1 MRKIGLKL
9 IVIILFFNSFVIAQ
23 TFSYYDFKSGT
34 IKYFDGLT
42 GKKNK
47 IKNGIKQGRIEQVV
61 LKKDIIFLDEYNYV
75 PNIEKSFIDT
85 NISVKN
91 LIKNEV
97 FDFFVFVGNYIDG
110 KKQGEF
116 KLLEVDKGRIR
127 ELASINYLNDT
138 LEGNFKFIDCY
149 FDKQSFGYGIDYLT
163 VLMSRNRISNQTI
176 KISDKLD
183 YIVFKN
189 NKLDSGCI
197 HFDYQLY
204 YFKKLE
210 SPGEFNLTF
219 FHSRDNFKIGKT
231 VLRVS
236 NGNKFAKRLKHNER
250 LFEDLKNLKCEGVCL
265 TKDRYTTFS
274 INNSKFQGF
283 INCYYFN
290 DSLNYSINTTT
301 GQIDIW
307 VDFAIDKK
315 IKTLSLNEF
324 GDIRFELV
332 NDLLFPYE
340 SREFLSDK
348 AGLNLDQYKTG
359 YFKIAEIRNM
369 LYSNGSVFGTKFILD
384 WKNNNPFSIDYK
396 IGSYVFRNETW
407 QKNSYGNSEK
417 QFTNFDSNGNVL
429 SSSVIEK
436 KQKEIER
443 KENEQNL
450 LRVFGVK
457 DDNEV
462 VSCAY
467 CKQKLVKKN
476 GETIRSVQC
485 SSSSI
490 PCMNAKGLP
499 CEWTFC
505 NMKCSND
512 FQCAQCAQ
520 YKSYRANC
528 R

>member
-1 MRKIGLKL
+1 
-9 IVIILFFNSFVIAQ
+9 
-23 TFSYYDFKSGT
+23 
-34 IKYFDGLT
+34 
-42 GKKNK
+42 
-47 IKNGIKQGRIEQVV
+47 
-61 LKKDIIFLDEYNYV
+61 
-75 PNIEKSFIDT
+75 
-85 NISVKN
+85 
-91 LIKNEV
+91 
-97 FDFFVFVGNYIDG
+97 
-110 KKQGEF
+110 
-116 KLLEVDKGRIR
+116 
-127 ELASINYLNDT
+127 
-138 LEGNFKFIDCY
+138 
-149 FDKQSFGYGIDYLT
+149 
-163 VLMSRNRISNQTI
+163 
-176 KISDKLD
+176 
-183 YIVFKN
+183 
-189 NKLDSGCI
+189 
-197 HFDYQLY
+197 
-204 YFKKLE
+204 
-210 SPGEFNLTF
+210 
-219 FHSRDNFKIGKT
+219 
-231 VLRVS
+231 
-236 NGNKFAKRLKHNER
+236 
-250 LFEDLKNLKCEGVCL
+250 
-265 TKDRYTTFS
+265 
-274 INNSKFQGF
+274 
-283 INCYYFN
+283 
-290 DSLNYSINTTT
+290 
-301 GQIDIW
+301 
-307 VDFAIDKK
+307 
-315 IKTLSLNEF
+315 
-324 GDIRFELV
+324 
-332 NDLLFPYE
+332 
-340 SREFLSDK
+340 
-348 AGLNLDQYKTG
+348 
-359 YFKIAEIRNM
+359 M